1 MSTLRGAFGM
11 GVCFPP
17 SLAMAAV
24 FLLALMQASAAGEP
38 ATQVPSKSA
47 STASVTI
54 HVNASEK
61 VLARGAALYK
71 QVCSACHGPVASD
84 RPWVDS
90 KLTSLQQAI
99 QFAQHSGAP
108 KLGDAWSWQPHLAKG
123 IDVLDEHA
131 IHGYSGSSGVMPPRG
146 GSNASDA
153 DVKAAVDFMLA
164 SLAPSQNQPSKNL
177 TGKPEDR
184 YKNNR
189 VSR

>member
-1 MSTLRGAFGM
+1 MRADLLSSF
-11 GVCFPP
+11 VI
-17 SLAMAAV
+17 AAV
-24 FLLALMQASAAGEP
+24 FLFAPMQASAIGEL
-38 ATQVPSKSA
+38 ANKAPSQPA

-54 HVNASEK
+54 QANASEK
-61 VLARGAALYK
+61 VLARGAVLYK
-71 QVCSACHGPVASD
+71 QVCSACHGPVSSD

-90 KLTSLQQAI
+90 KLTPLQQAI

-131 IHGYSGSSGVMPPRG
+131 IHGYSGSAGVMPPRG
-146 GSNASDA
+146 GSHASDA

-164 SLAPSQNQPSKNL
+164 SLAPPQNQPSKNL

-184 YKNNR
+184 YKNNHVAR
-189 VSR
+189 